1 MSTKRGQF
9 GRVFLYHGV
18 MNYFAHGRRFTHDP
32 YFLAGTAAPD
42 WLNVVDRKCRA
53 REKLAAPFVDHA
65 DPILAAVA
73 RGVTQHHRD
82 DAWFHQT
89 QAFAELSLRLTIL
102 IRDAL
107 PPDQSLRPSFL
118 GHILVELLLDAE
130 LIARHPQQIVAYYET
145 LDALDA
151 EAFAAALNRM
161 TTKPVGLLPQLIPR
175 FSAERFLYDYAE
187 DGKLLKRLNA
197 VMRRVKL
204 AELPGEFTDVLA
216 IARQWVKPRVDELLT
231 PP

>member
-1 MSTKRGQF
+1 
-9 GRVFLYHGV
+9 

-32 YFLAGTAAPD
+32 YYLAGTAAPD

-53 REKLAAPFVDHA
+53 REKLAAPFA
-65 DPILAAVA
+65 DDTDPVLAAVA
-73 RGVTQHHRD
+73 RGVVQHHRD

-89 QAFAELSLRLTIL
+89 QAFGELSLHLTIL

-130 LIARHPQQIVAYYET
+130 LIARHPDQIEAYYAA
-145 LDALDA
+145 LDALDPQ
-151 EAFAAALNRM
+151 AFTAALTRM
-161 TTKPVGLLPQLIPR
+161 TTKPPPLLESLIPR

-204 AELPGEFTDVLA
+204 AELPPDFTEVLA
-216 IARQWVKPRVDELLT
+216 LARASVQPRVDELLT
-231 PP
+231 PPLTESPPGG